1 MLLQR
6 TSKEEPPKE
15 ADERSWGPDI
25 TENASR
31 NSRSFIRLASDT
43 CLRPGLLDEIFRDPT
58 CPSSETDLAFNNSIV
73 ALQDMGTRA
82 LPGFLLC
89 FSFISNRVPRILG
102 LNSEQ
107 SEDIRSDFPR
117 LLC

>member
-6 TSKEEPPKE
+6 TSKEEPPKD

-43 CLRPGLLDEIFRDPT
+43 CLRPGLLDEIFRDPA

-73 ALQDMGTRA
+73 ALQNTGTRA
-82 LPGFLLC
+82 LPGSLLC
-89 FSFISNRVPRILG
+89 FILNRVPRILG
-102 LNSEQ
+102 LNSEH